1 MRLALLLLTAC
12 SAGPLPFTVVRSGPQ
27 LDERLAEARAAG
39 RPVLIELSAGWCAGC
54 RVVEKEALRDAAVA
68 RAAAPFVALRV
79 DVTDDDA
86 LAGRFGV
93 DALPTFLFLGSD
105 GAEAPGSRL
114 VGAVGADVL
123 ALRLVTLSMK
133 N

>member
-79 DVTDDDA
+79 DVTDDA